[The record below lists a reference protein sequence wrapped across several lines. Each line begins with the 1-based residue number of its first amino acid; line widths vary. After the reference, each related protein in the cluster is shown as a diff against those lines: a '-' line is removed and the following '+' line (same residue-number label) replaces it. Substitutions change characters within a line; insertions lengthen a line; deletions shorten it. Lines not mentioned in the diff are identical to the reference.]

1 MNRLYGLLMQD
12 KSIPESFSWFGKN
25 AETPV
30 STERCDALI
39 KSILK
44 GVPDDRRVLYV
55 SALCNLVL
63 NTQYGSEI
71 QKLDPNNTYVR
82 VTRPKDSTHSDPRYC
97 IYDLIRPIQA
107 YQDILLYLQNDIVDR
122 LDTNS
127 WFDMMGA
134 ACLQIL
140 REVA

>member
-1 MNRLYGLLMQD
+1 MNTLYGLLMQD
-12 KSIPESFSWFGKN
+12 KAIPESFSWFGKN
-25 AETPV
+25 AEAPI

-39 KSILK
+39 GIILK
-44 GVPDDRRVLYV
+44 GVPDNRRSMYV

-63 NTQYGSEI
+63 NTQYGAEI

-82 VTRPKDSTHSDPRYC
+82 VTRPKDSVHSDPKYC
-97 IYDLIRPIQA
+97 IHDLIQSIQA
-107 YQDILLYLQNDIVDR
+107 YKDIRLYLQDDIVDR